1 MVCKLKKL
9 PNECENIFDKGLI
22 TRVYREIKKITQQRS
37 DPMKK
42 SADD

>member
-1 MVCKLKKL
+1 
-9 PNECENIFDKGLI
+9 LI

-42 SADD
+42 SADDWTELVQRKSPYG